1 VIILVAKK
9 PFTFI
14 GTSYIIDKSGDGSV
28 RCREEIVF
36 EQVPTADGTY
46 QFKPIKRTILMPE
59 SEQLECDK
67 KMMKH
72 AGEVMSDYL
81 FEYTEKV

>member
-1 VIILVAKK
+1 MAAKK
-9 PFTFI
+9 PFTFTA
-14 GTSYIIDKSGDGSV
+14 TSYIVNKSGDGSV

-36 EQVPTADGTY
+36 EQVPSPKGTY
-46 QFKPIKRTILMPE
+46 KFKPIKRTVFMPE
-59 SEQLECDK
+59 AEQMEYDK

-81 FEYTEKV
+81 SGNMDTA

>member
-1 VIILVAKK
+1 MAAKK

-46 QFKPIKRTILMPE
+46 QFKPIKRTVFMPE

>member
-1 VIILVAKK
+1 MAAKK
-9 PFTFI
+9 PFTFTAI
-14 GTSYIIDKSGDGSV
+14 SYIVNKSGDGSV

-36 EQVPTADGTY
+36 EQIPSPKGTY
-46 QFKPIKRTILMPE
+46 KFKPIKRTVFMPE
-59 SEQLECDK
+59 AEQLEYDK

-81 FEYTEKV
+81 LGDTDTA